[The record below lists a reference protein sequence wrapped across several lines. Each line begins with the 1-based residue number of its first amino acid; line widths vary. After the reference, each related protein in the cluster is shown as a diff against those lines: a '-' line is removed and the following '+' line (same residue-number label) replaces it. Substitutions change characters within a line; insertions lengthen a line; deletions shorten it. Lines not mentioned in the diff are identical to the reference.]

1 MEDHA
6 YIQAHRCLAGPE
18 QSNDD
23 FRPSL
28 REMLQSCTFEAIRI
42 TAHRFFLTGY
52 HNY

>member
-1 MEDHA
+1 MEEAA
-6 YIQAHRCLAGPE
+6 YIQAHRYLAGPE

-23 FRPSL
+23 LRPCL
-28 REMLQSCTFEAIRI
+28 RDMRRSCTFEATWI